1 MIRKYELKPK
11 RPVVGSALHDSIAK
25 GSACWVRHF
34 NKKFIMPRQKKAL
47 RWLTKKAVTTVLN
60 FSFVTTG
67 NKFPISLASVN
78 QFTVTHGAMAP
89 IQDIESIR
97 LVYVAQVFQSFQ
109 GILVSRS
116 QPDKMGS
123 FKNMCYQR

>member
-1 MIRKYELKPK
+1 
-11 RPVVGSALHDSIAK
+11 
-25 GSACWVRHF
+25 
-34 NKKFIMPRQKKAL
+34 MPRQKKAR
-47 RWLTKKAVTTVLN
+47 RWLTKAVTTVLN
-60 FSFVTTG
+60 FSFVVRASLQG
-67 NKFPISLASVN
+67 KKIPISLASVN
-78 QFTVTHGAMAP
+78 VTHGGMAP

-123 FKNMCYQR
+123 FKNMWYQR